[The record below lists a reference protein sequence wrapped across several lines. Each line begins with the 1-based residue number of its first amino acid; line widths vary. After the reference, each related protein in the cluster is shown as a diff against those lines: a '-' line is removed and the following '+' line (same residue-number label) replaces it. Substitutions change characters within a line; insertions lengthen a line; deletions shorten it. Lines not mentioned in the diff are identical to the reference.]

1 MTDTGGLVHINPI
14 VRRPT
19 GRPIPV
25 SVNYFP
31 HRQCNYACVF
41 CFHTNLSS
49 TRLSLPRAQEG
60 LRMLA
65 AAGMKKLNISGGEPF
80 LHAQFLGKLLRFAKE
95 ELQLEGTGVICNG
108 SLVTQAWIDEY
119 GDYLDFMGVSCDSF
133 DEETNEAIGRRDGRG
148 RRGMHWRKMNTV
160 VNRHNWQED
169 MTYALEEIKPERWKV
184 FQVLLLEGENVGPD
198 ALRNAQDVVIT
209 SEEFQAFLARH
220 AKYNPVAE
228 DNDAMENSYLLLDEE
243 MRFLNCQGGRKRP
256 GRSIFD
262 VGVEAALDD
271 AGWEPETFVDRGG
284 IFDWG
289 NPKPSST
296 DW

>member
-1 MTDTGGLVHINPI
+1 MRVESARNLGVVPREGAPDQVQDEHGREPAQLAGGHD
-14 VRRPT
+14 VRVGGDQAGEVEGEHFSLHSADDYIST
-19 GRPIPV
+19 HGG
-25 SVNYFP
+25 
-31 HRQCNYACVF
+31 YAAW
-41 CFHTNLSS
+41 L
-49 TRLSLPRAQEG
+49 AQ
-60 LRMLA
+60 
-65 AAGMKKLNISGGEPF
+65 
-80 LHAQFLGKLLRFAKE
+80 
-95 ELQLEGTGVICNG
+95 
-108 SLVTQAWIDEY
+108 
-119 GDYLDFMGVSCDSF
+119 
-133 DEETNEAIGRRDGRG
+133 
-148 RRGMHWRKMNTV
+148 
-160 VNRHNWQED
+160 
-169 MTYALEEIKPERWKV
+169 V

-228 DNDAMENSYLLLDEE
+228 NNDAMENSYLLLDEE

>member
-1 MTDTGGLVHINPI
+1 MRSHRIKRAKPYPPEHDICP
-14 VRRPT
+14 RP
-19 GRPIPV
+19 RPYQPYRPPSDRSPIPV

-148 RRGMHWRKMNTV
+148 RQGMHWRKVHPHDT
-160 VNRHNWQED
+160 
-169 MTYALEEIKPERWKV
+169 L
-184 FQVLLLEGENVGPD
+184 G
-198 ALRNAQDVVIT
+198 NA
-209 SEEFQAFLARH
+209 
-220 AKYNPVAE
+220 
-228 DNDAMENSYLLLDEE
+228 
-243 MRFLNCQGGRKRP
+243 C
-256 GRSIFD
+256 
-262 VGVEAALDD
+262 
-271 AGWEPETFVDRGG
+271 
-284 IFDWG
+284 
-289 NPKPSST
+289 
-296 DW
+296 